1 MIRATPLQEAGMA
14 SFKETFAKE
23 RKRLGK
29 GKTFM
34 WNGKSYTTNYAEE
47 ESSAPKSSPRP
58 KAKPKDSLSGASRSA
73 EGKVKPKDSLSG
85 ASRSSEGKVKPKA
98 ETPVPGRAIVRA
110 IKNAFTG
117 SGETDA
123 AKIASGRGTPKTK
136 TPSSD
141 SSEKLKNP
149 RAAQARRSAVKSGMT
164 LRERNQP

>member
-1 MIRATPLQEAGMA
+1 MA

-58 KAKPKDSLSGASRSA
+58 KA
-73 EGKVKPKDSLSG
+73 KPKDSLSG

>member
-1 MIRATPLQEAGMA
+1 MA

-47 ESSAPKSSPRP
+47 ESSAPKSSLRP

-73 EGKVKPKDSLSG
+73 K
-85 ASRSSEGKVKPKA
+85 GKVKPKA

-123 AKIASGRGTPKTK
+123 AKIASGRGTPKT
-136 TPSSD
+136 TASSSNSSD
-141 SSEKLKNP
+141 KLKNP

>member
-1 MIRATPLQEAGMA
+1 MA

-29 GKTFM
+29 GKTFT
-34 WNGKSYTTNYAEE
+34 WNGKSYSTNYAEE

-58 KAKPKDSLSGASRSA
+58 KAKAKPKDGMSGASRSA
-73 EGKVKPKDSLSG
+73 
-85 ASRSSEGKVKPKA
+85 EGKVKPKA
-98 ETPVPGRAIVRA
+98 ETPVPGRALVRA
-110 IKNAFTG
+110 VKNAFTG

-123 AKIASGRGTPKTK
+123 AKIASGRSTTKPKT
-136 TPSSD
+136 TSSD

-149 RAAQARRSAVKSGMT
+149 RAAQARRSAVRSGMT

>member
-1 MIRATPLQEAGMA
+1 MA

-29 GKTFM
+29 GKTFT
-34 WNGKSYTTNYAEE
+34 WNGKLYTTNYAEE
-47 ESSAPKSSPRP
+47 ESSAPKSSLRP
-58 KAKPKDSLSGASRSA
+58 KANPTKASAEVKAKPKDGLSGASRST
-73 EGKVKPKDSLSG
+73 EGKVKPK
-85 ASRSSEGKVKPKA
+85 P

-110 IKNAFTG
+110 VKNAFTG

-123 AKIASGRGTPKTK
+123 AKIASGRNTPKTT
-136 TPSSD
+136 TPSSNRSD
-141 SSEKLKNP
+141 KLKNP